1 MKTTWGVRT
10 LAEVMA
16 VLTEQNPRVAKVRIP
31 KGAPLDD
38 AFEYVNKSTGSK
50 SGEEDNFYKVSFN
63 GQVIWARSTASNDQ
77 SDDEVYIEDAP

>member
-1 MKTTWGVRT
+1 MRT

-31 KGAPLDD
+31 KGAPVED

-50 SGEEDNFYKVSFN
+50 FGAEDNFYRVSFN
-63 GQVIWARSTASNDQ
+63 GQVIWARATAGNDQ
-77 SDDEVYIEDAP
+77 GDDEVYIEDAP